1 MTFWELIRLFA
12 AFTVM
17 WILLEAIAHRFA
29 RKPNDRARVES
40 ALERE
45 KAAHDRYQRAVGR
58 IGRLPE

>member
-17 WILLEAIAHRFA
+17 WILLEAIAHRLA

-40 ALERE
+40 ALEQE
-45 KAAHDRYQRAVGR
+45 QAAHDRYQRAVGR